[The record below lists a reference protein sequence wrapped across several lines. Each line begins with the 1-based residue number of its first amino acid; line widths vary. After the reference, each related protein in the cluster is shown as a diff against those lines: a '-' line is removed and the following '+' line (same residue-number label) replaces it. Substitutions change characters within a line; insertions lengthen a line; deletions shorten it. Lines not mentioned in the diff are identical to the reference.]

1 MKTTTTKFILAL
13 TAFLFILFNT
23 SCQKGD
29 TGTPGQNGTGN
40 IASRTYTVNTWA
52 YTSPNHYVNLS
63 VPELTNANINS
74 CAVMVYFSTP
84 NSDSWRAV
92 PFTQYGSLNNY
103 YMNFN
108 SSIGNVQVTWFSN
121 SSIGIGSNP
130 NDYYSATSQFKV
142 VVIAAALKA
151 KNADINYQ
159 NYSEVKAKFGL
170 KD

>member
-1 MKTTTTKFILAL
+1 MKTKTTKFSLA
-13 TAFLFILFNT
+13 AIASLFILFTT

-74 CAVMVYFSTP
+74 CAVMVYFKTP
-84 NSDSWRAV
+84 NTDSWRAV
-92 PFTQYGSLNNY
+92 PFAQYTSTSNY
-103 YMNFN
+103 YMNC
-108 SSIGNVQVTWFSN
+108 SSSVGNAQVTWFYN
-121 SSIGIGSNP
+121 SSLSSGDNP
-130 NDYYSATSQFKV
+130 NVYYGATSQFKV
-142 VVIAAALKA
+142 VVIAASLKA

-170 KD
+170 ND

>member
-1 MKTTTTKFILAL
+1 MKTINTKFILAL
-13 TAFLFILFNT
+13 TAFFFIMCSI

-29 TGTPGQNGTGN
+29 KGTPGQNGTGN
-40 IASRTYTVNTWA
+40 ISSRTYTVNTWA

-92 PFTQYGSLNNY
+92 PFAQYTSTSNY
-103 YMNFN
+103 YMNC
-108 SSIGNVQVTWFSN
+108 SSSVGNAQVTWFYN
-121 SSIGIGSNP
+121 STVSTGDNP
-130 NDYYSATSQFKV
+130 NEYYNATSQFKV

-151 KNADINYQ
+151 KNANVNYQ

>member
-1 MKTTTTKFILAL
+1 MKTTSQFTITTVISLILI
-13 TAFLFILFNT
+13 TSNI

-29 TGTPGQNGTGN
+29 TGSPGQNGTGN
-40 IASRTYTVNTWA
+40 IASNTYTVNSWA
-52 YTSPNHYVNLS
+52 YTSPNYYANLN
-63 VPELTNANINS
+63 VPEITNNNINS
-74 CAVMVYFSTP
+74 CAVMVYYSNTS
-84 NSDSWRAV
+84 SDRWRAV
-92 PFTQYGSLNNY
+92 PFTQYGSVNNY

-108 SSIGNVQVTWFSN
+108 SSVGNVQVTWFSN
-121 SSIGIGSNP
+121 SSVSSGDNP
-130 NDYYSATSQFKV
+130 NVYYGATSQFKV